1 MRVLEGRSID
11 FPASAPCSLPPLQAL
26 RTYALQ
32 PAGPG
37 MRVQLPP
44 LAPTQQ
50 AQQEGAP
57 DEGSCAQEEGPAA
70 AGAADAAGAAAV
82 QQQASQ
88 HVAAAQAA
96 AEQRGAGEPETA
108 AAAAAAAGAPEAAAA
123 GAPEAEKPVLLRM
136 EPLEGCLTTCEAGM
150 TGCCASA
157 PMLICPLFTILMLG
171 GMASA
176 RVLCLP
182 LRLGP
187 APSHAACCHRCNSC
201 PARVPL
207 LCLGVGAQALQLFSS
222 FPVRPLP
229 CVQWRG
235 RSVRW
240 RGLGGRL

>member
-1 MRVLEGRSID
+1 MRVLEGLSID

-32 PAGPG
+32 PVGPG
-37 MRVQLPP
+37 IRVQLPP
-44 LAPTQQ
+44 LVPTQQ

-70 AGAADAAGAAAV
+70 AGAVGAAAV

-150 TGCCASA
+150 T
-157 PMLICPLFTILMLG
+157 
-171 GMASA
+171 
-176 RVLCLP
+176 
-182 LRLGP
+182 
-187 APSHAACCHRCNSC
+187 AAVPVPRC
-201 PARVPL
+201 
-207 LCLGVGAQALQLFSS
+207 
-222 FPVRPLP
+222 
-229 CVQWRG
+229 
-235 RSVRW
+235 
-240 RGLGGRL
+240 